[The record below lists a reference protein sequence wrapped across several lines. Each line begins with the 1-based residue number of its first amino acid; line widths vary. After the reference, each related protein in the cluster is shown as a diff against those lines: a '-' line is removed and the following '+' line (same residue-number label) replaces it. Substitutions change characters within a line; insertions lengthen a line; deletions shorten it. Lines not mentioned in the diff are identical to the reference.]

1 MAVLPATKKITRAD
15 LGGNDIPEWVDNLLE
30 PLNSFIEQIYTS
42 FNRNITLP
50 ENVASQIISLQII
63 TTANYNSGEFPSVNF
78 KRTLARK
85 VNLLIIGKAVES
97 QNSIFT
103 NGVFPTWED
112 NNGTINIKYISGLE
126 NSKTYN
132 FTFLLI

>member
-15 LGGNDIPEWVDNLLE
+15 LGNDIPDWVDNLLE

-63 TTANYNSGEFPSVNF
+63 TTSHYNSGEFPSVNF
-78 KRTLARK
+78 KRTLAKK